1 MPSAGSPGARAV
13 GYDVFAVGPF
23 AGAVHLIGQGLEAT
37 SEIIRIRSADASDAR
52 VRAIALANSLT
63 DRMIAPNEAEGN
75 T

>member
-13 GYDVFAVGPF
+13 GYDVVVVGPF
-23 AGAVHLIGQGLEAT
+23 AGAVHLIGQGLEST
-37 SEIIRIRSADASDAR
+37 SEIVRIRSADACDAR
-52 VRAIALANSLT
+52 VRPIALANSLT